1 MKLLT
6 IPDNINQSHKAKAGI
21 CLKFVLI
28 SPKNRTAWNFRGDL
42 IKDLVS
48 LGWEVIVTGPND
60 IDVDK
65 IEALGARFVKIP
77 MEKTG
82 VNAVSDLKYI
92 AALRRLF
99 KAEKPDVTFGYTIKP
114 VIYGA
119 IASKLAKVPRRYSMI
134 AGAGYVFVAKTTKA
148 RIIRMIVKLLYRI
161 GFSCAHKVVFMNP
174 DDMED
179 FVSLRLLKKTK
190 CCLVNG
196 SGVNMERFA
205 KEELPEKP
213 VFFMLSRALRC
224 KGVGEYL
231 EAAQIVHDKHPDVRI
246 MYLGEIDESMQ
257 DSLRKSEVQKYID
270 SGAIEYY
277 PEHPDVRIYYRQCS
291 VFVLPSHREGIPRTV
306 QEAMSMGRAVIVTD
320 APGCRETVIDGRT
333 GYLVPVENPQALADA
348 MCRLIENPG
357 LIKALGE
364 ESYQYCK
371 EKFDVRKVNRT
382 LLAHL
387 DIQKTEE

>member
-1 MKLLT
+1 M
-6 IPDNINQSHKAKAGI
+6 
-21 CLKFVLI
+21 KFVLI

-42 IKDLVS
+42 IRDIVNM
-48 LGWEVIVTGPND
+48 GHEVIVTGPND

-82 VNAVSDLKYI
+82 VNAAEDLRYI
-92 AALRRLF
+92 RALKKLF
-99 KAEKPDVTFGYTIKP
+99 KKEKPDITFGYTIKP

-119 IASKLAKVPRRYSMI
+119 IAARLAKVPHRYSMI
-134 AGAGYVFVAKTTKA
+134 AGAGYVFVAKTAKA
-148 RIIRMIVKLLYRI
+148 KIIRMIVKSLYRI
-161 GFSCAHKVVFMNP
+161 GFSCAHKVIFMNP
-174 DDMED
+174 DDKND
-179 FVSLRLLKKTK
+179 FVSLKLLKESK
-190 CCLVNG
+190 CRMVNG
-196 SGVNMERFA
+196 SGVNMERFD
-205 KEELPEKP
+205 KEDLPKEP

-224 KGVGEYL
+224 KGVSEYL
-231 EAAQIVHDKHPDVRI
+231 EAAQIVHDRHPEVRI

-257 DSLRKSEVQKYID
+257 DSLRKDEVQKYID

-306 QEAMSMGRAVIVTD
+306 QEAMAMGRAVIVTD
-320 APGCRETVIDGRT
+320 APGCRETVIDGKT
-333 GYLVPVENPQALADA
+333 GFMVPVGDPQTLADT
-348 MCRLIENPG
+348 MCRFIENPE
-357 LIKALGE
+357 LIKTMGE
-364 ESYQYCK
+364 ESYKYCQ

>member
-1 MKLLT
+1 M
-6 IPDNINQSHKAKAGI
+6 
-21 CLKFVLI
+21 KFVLI

-42 IKDLVS
+42 IRDIVN
-48 LGWEVIVTGPND
+48 LGHEVIVTGPND

-65 IEALGARFVKIP
+65 IQALGARFIKIP

-82 VNAVSDLKYI
+82 VNAAEDLRYI
-92 AALRRLF
+92 NALRKLF
-99 KAEKPDVTFGYTIKP
+99 KKEKPDITFGYTIKP

-119 IASKLAKVPRRYSMI
+119 IAARLAKVPHRYSMI

-148 RIIRMIVKLLYRI
+148 KIIRMIVKILYRI
-161 GFSCAHKVVFMNP
+161 GFSCAQKVIFMNP
-174 DDMED
+174 DDKND
-179 FVSLRLLKKTK
+179 FVSLKLLKESK
-190 CCLVNG
+190 CRMVNG
-196 SGVNMERFA
+196 SGVNMERFE
-205 KEELPEKP
+205 KTELPEKP

-224 KGVGEYL
+224 KGVSEYL

-257 DSLRKSEVQKYID
+257 DSLKKEEVQKYID

-306 QEAMSMGRAVIVTD
+306 QEAMAMGRAVIVTD
-320 APGCRETVIDGRT
+320 APGCRETVIDGKT
-333 GYLVPVENPQALADA
+333 GFMVPVGNPQTLADT
-348 MCRLIENPG
+348 MCKFIENPE
-357 LIKALGE
+357 LIRTMGE
-364 ESYQYCK
+364 ESYKYCQK
-371 EKFDVRKVNRT
+371 KFDVRKVNRT

-387 DIQKTEE
+387 DIQKLEE